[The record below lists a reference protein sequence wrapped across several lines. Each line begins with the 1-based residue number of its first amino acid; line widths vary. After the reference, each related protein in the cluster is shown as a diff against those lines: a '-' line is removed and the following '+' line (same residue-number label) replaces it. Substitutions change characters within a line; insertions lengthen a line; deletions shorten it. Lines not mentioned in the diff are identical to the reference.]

1 MPELETYPAGNVSL
15 TGSYEPAD
23 PDTTASVTIDDGCQ
37 FIADGVSVSISR
49 YRFVGTGPLDCY
61 VGRGRRLRFHG
72 L

>member
-1 MPELETYPAGNVSL
+1 MPELETYLAGNVSL

-37 FIADGVSVSISR
+37 FIADGASVSISR
-49 YRFVGTGPLDCY
+49 YRFVGTGY
-61 VGRGRRLRFHG
+61 WTVTSMGRKLRFHG